1 MTDLASG
8 DLVQAGGEHTVKA
21 FDDEIGDLRATI
33 AQMGGRAEAA
43 ITRSMEAL
51 VERDLDLAHEVI
63 EDDKKIDAMEAE
75 VEKLVVRIIALRAP
89 MADDLREVV
98 AGLKIAAVIE
108 RIGDYA
114 KNIAKRVG
122 RIEGRRTIEPLSIL
136 PAMAEK
142 ANDMVA
148 DVLNAFAARDAEA
161 ALRVCEDDEV
171 VDDFYNSIFRALV
184 THMMEDPKSIG
195 DAAHLLFVA
204 KNLERVGDHA
214 TNVAEMVYFTA
225 TGRYM
230 ADRKTG
236 EER

>member
-1 MTDLASG
+1 MAATNG
-8 DLVQAGGEHTVKA
+8 HTIKA
-21 FDDEIGDLRATI
+21 FDDELGQLRAQI
-33 AQMGGRAEAA
+33 SQMGGMAENAISEAIRALMQRDHEAA
-43 ITRSMEAL
+43 GRVVA
-51 VERDLDLAHEVI
+51 A
-63 EDDKKIDAMEAE
+63 DKKLDALEAE
-75 VEKLVVRIIALRAP
+75 VETGVVQLIALRAP
-89 MADDLREVV
+89 LADDLREVI
-98 AGLKIAAVIE
+98 AALKIASIVE

-142 ANDMVA
+142 ANEMVA
-148 DVLNAFAARDAEA
+148 DVLNAFAARDADA
-161 ALRVCEDDEV
+161 ALQVCEDDEV

-230 ADRKTG
+230 ADRNTG
-236 EER
+236 EPR